1 MWHCICDQGAGRD
14 DAVIAIHLRK
24 EYRKEKKDKKKEK
37 DKKEAKK
44 VVDSKEKRSKT
55 IAVEDLSLG
64 LTTGECFGL
73 LGPNGAGKSSSLDML
88 CGIEPP
94 TRGVV
99 TVGGKSTTGQLLEV
113 HKRTALCPQL
123 V

>member
-1 MWHCICDQGAGRD
+1 
-14 DAVIAIHLRK
+14 VIAVHLRK
-24 EYRKEKKDKKKEK
+24 EYRKEKKDKKKKETGKNKK
-37 DKKEAKK
+37 DKKA
-44 VVDSKEKRSKT
+44 VQSKEKRAKT

-99 TVGGKSTTGQLLEV
+99 TVGGKSTTEQLPDV
-113 HKRTALCPQL
+113 HKRTALCPQS

>member
-1 MWHCICDQGAGRD
+1 MLYGQRTGRD
-14 DAVIAIHLRK
+14 DAVVAVHLRK

-37 DKKEAKK
+37 EKKDKLKGGNAQ
-44 VVDSKEKRSKT
+44 DSKKRRSKT

-64 LTTGECFGL
+64 LTAGECFGL

-88 CGIEPP
+88 CGLQPP
-94 TRGVV
+94 TRGSVAV
-99 TVGGKSTTGQLLEV
+99 RGKSTTEQLPEV